1 MGQKQYDVEGAIA
14 LAKFLKFGYLILII
28 VSLLIVYILNIS
40 KYFLFIPVG
49 FLFVMSLHI
58 LIATYFFK
66 DHYICFMQS
75 MKHAVMD
82 PTIKYDKREIKAMK
96 KDGFATGLITLVFSF
111 IFTLLIIL

>member
-40 KYFLFIPVG
+40 KYYLFIPVG

-58 LIATYFFK
+58 LIATYYFK
-66 DHYICFMQS
+66 NHYICFMQS

-96 KDGFATGLITLVFSF
+96 KDGFATGLIILVFSF

>member
-1 MGQKQYDVEGAIA
+1 MKQKQYDGEGSIA
-14 LAKFLKFGYLILII
+14 LAKFLKFGYLILIF
-28 VSLLIVYILNIS
+28 VSLIIVYLLNLS

-49 FLFVMSLHI
+49 FLYIMSLHI

-82 PTIKYDKREIKAMK
+82 PTIKYDKKEFRAMK
-96 KDGFATGLITLVFSF
+96 KDGFATGLITLVFSLV
-111 IFTLLIIL
+111 FTLLIVL